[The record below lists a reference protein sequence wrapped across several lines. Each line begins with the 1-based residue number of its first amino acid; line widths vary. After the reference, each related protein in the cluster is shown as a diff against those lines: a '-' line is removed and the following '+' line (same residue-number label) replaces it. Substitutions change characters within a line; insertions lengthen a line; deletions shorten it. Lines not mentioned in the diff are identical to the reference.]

1 MRMRIEDSGLSMDQW
16 EWGLRMNLINKKGR
30 WIVLIINFFNG
41 WGKISI
47 KEKEN
52 MIKFENE
59 IDGLIQVRIIYDEK
73 GWLKTKKDYSGLER
87 MNKDDLGQIRMI

>member
-1 MRMRIEDSGLSMDQW
+1 
-16 EWGLRMNLINKKGR
+16 
-30 WIVLIINFFNG
+30 
-41 WGKISI
+41 
-47 KEKEN
+47 

-73 GWLKTKKDYSGLER
+73 GWLKTKKDYSGLGR

>member
-73 GWLKTKKDYSGLER
+73 GWLKTKKDYSGLGR